1 MVMTMVCGSPYLVCP
16 IREVLNSQPLRQLS
30 STLLAFI
37 LFNLSFVI
45 CTVSYP
51 FYEQT
56 LLCYLLPIVTADII
70 TIPLRNKIKSNL
82 SQAKREGRS
91 HSWPKRSKLGERE
104 TGAGCRG
111 RKGAL
116 IRASHCGGR
125 QGESGLFSFVSQG

>member
-1 MVMTMVCGSPYLVCP
+1 MSYQGSFEFPA
-16 IREVLNSQPLRQLS
+16 I
-30 STLLAFI
+30 TTTFI
-37 LFNLSFVI
+37 YSFGFNLSFVI

-116 IRASHCGGR
+116 IRASHCGEAAGR
-125 QGESGLFSFVSQG
+125 VRFVFFRVTKLIKTKR